1 MITKYDAV
9 LAMVGLEKNFGVT
22 ANGVLEWYES
32 SNEGKPTE
40 AEIQAKVSELEAAEP
55 LRLLREER
63 DQKLAATDWR
73 ATVDYPG
80 DDKQLWLDYRQAL
93 RDITLQDTNNVI
105 WPSEPA

>member
-1 MITKYDAV
+1 MKNLWKV
-9 LAMVGLEKNFGVT
+9 LEKLSPDSEFSGGMT
-22 ANGVLEWYES
+22 YES
-32 SNEGKPTE
+32 IICVKGVMPSLEEVETKI
-40 AEIQAKVSELEAAEP
+40 AELEAAEP

-93 RDITLQDTNNVI
+93 RDITLQDPNNII